1 MEAESPPLNLPT
13 IAKESQELALLL
25 SSLGWKNHVLP
36 VIGEDALKTRSLTAM
51 ESHSIPGVLHDAAVK
66 ITALQ
71 TFRKDLERKLT
82 QHLAVLK
89 KWDPPTYQDIT
100 ALQIP
105 TQPAAPKDEPLPQDP
120 ELSFD
125 PFSDHPPVKS

>member
-1 MEAESPPLNLPT
+1 MEDQTPPANLPT
-13 IAKESQELALLL
+13 IYTEAQELAFML

-36 VIGEDALKTRSLTAM
+36 VIGEDALKARSLNAM
-51 ESHSIPGVLHDAAVK
+51 ESHNIPGVLHDAAVK

-89 KWDPPTYQDIT
+89 KWDPQTYQD
-100 ALQIP
+100 LMLFQIP
-105 TQPAAPKDEPLPQDP
+105 TQPPPPKDEPLPLDP